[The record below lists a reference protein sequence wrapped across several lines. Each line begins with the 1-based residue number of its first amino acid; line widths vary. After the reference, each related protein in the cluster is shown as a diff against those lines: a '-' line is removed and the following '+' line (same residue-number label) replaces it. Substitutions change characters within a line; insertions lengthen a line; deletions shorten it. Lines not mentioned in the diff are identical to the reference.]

1 MTRIIQAGIVQHPLV
16 SCLGWFSNTAVSAR
30 NQGMIDNAC
39 IKSEILIDYAKERIS
54 LNDDFISNDQHAYV
68 LFIEYIWRDGNNL

>member
-1 MTRIIQAGIVQHPLV
+1 
-16 SCLGWFSNTAVSAR
+16 
-30 NQGMIDNAC
+30 MIDNAR

-54 LNDDFISNDQHAYV
+54 LNNDFISNDQHAYV